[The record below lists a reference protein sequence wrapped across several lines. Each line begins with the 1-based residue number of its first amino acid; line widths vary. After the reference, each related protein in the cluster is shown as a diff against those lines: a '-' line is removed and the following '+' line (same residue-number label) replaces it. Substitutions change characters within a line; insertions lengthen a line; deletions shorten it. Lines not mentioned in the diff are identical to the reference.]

1 MRHIRQSPPSRKS
14 RQAPAGAATTMQGA
28 FLIALARRAAT
39 HPAGKI
45 ILPTGPARARD
56 VAKVLAALERARADG
71 GRS

>member
-14 RQAPAGAATTMQGA
+14 RQAPAGAATMQSA

-45 ILPTGPARARD
+45 MLPTGPARARD
-56 VAKVLAALERARADG
+56 VAKVLYALERARTAED
-71 GRS
+71 R